1 MIKIAEVLPDH
12 PTPLWRMVK
21 QCGVDHVVG
30 GVQQPPRPVR
40 SPPRPTALE
49 LHQPRAD
56 EDRV

>member
-30 GVQQPPRPVR
+30 GFNTPAIPPTSTPSNGPGA
-40 SPPRPTALE
+40 SPTSCG
-49 LHQPRAD
+49 
-56 EDRV
+56 

>member
-30 GVQQPPRPVR
+30 GFSTPGDPADIHPSNGLGA
-40 SPPRPTALE
+40 SPT
-49 LHQPRAD
+49 RAD
-56 EDRV
+56 ENRV

>member
-30 GVQQPPRPVR
+30 GFNNPQDLSAV
-40 SPPRPTALE
+40 PPRPTALE